1 MRIKFFHLILFL
13 LLISCNQ
20 IQKKRLPFYNSP
32 DFTPRWLAS
41 TDKEYTSIH
50 TIAPFSFINQNG
62 KTITNKNV
70 EGRIYV
76 ANFFFTNCTGICPKM
91 MNNLKKVQQAF
102 SNNKDVLILSHS
114 VLPETDSISR
124 LAAYANKFGISSRQ
138 WWLLTGNKDQ
148 IYSLARKSYFADE
161 EIGYN
166 KNSNEFLHTENC
178 ILVDKKGRIRG
189 VYNGTLELE
198 MNKLI
203 EHIKI
208 LQLEE

>member
-1 MRIKFFHLILFL
+1 MRIKFFYLILFS

-41 TDKEYTSIH
+41 TDKEYMFIH

-76 ANFFFTNCTGICPKM
+76 ANFFFTNCTSICPKM

-148 IYSLARKSYFADE
+148 IYKLARKSYFADE

-166 KNSNEFLHTENC
+166 KNSTEFLHTENC
-178 ILVDKKGRIRG
+178 ILVDKKERIRG